1 MSCRPSQTKTIS
13 SQLRGSGRRF
23 PDQLVLLPLFFLLAF
38 QNLYAQKQPVDSL
51 SERSRKRANTA
62 ALYSAILPG
71 AGQIYNRKYWKF
83 PIVVGGFAALYYVSA
98 FNNENYQDF
107 RQAYINRVDGD
118 SLSTDPYPTYTVDDI
133 RVRKDYYRRN
143 RDFCYILMGGLYI
156 LNIVDAY
163 VDAQLKDFDV
173 SDNLSMRLSPDV
185 QFLPTT
191 QWYGGMSVTLTLR

>member
-1 MSCRPSQTKTIS
+1 MICRPSQSKSTTS
-13 SQLRGSGRRF
+13 TSRGSGRRF
-23 PDQLVLLPLFFLLAF
+23 PKRLALVLLFVSLAF
-38 QNLYAQKQPVDSL
+38 NGLYAQKQPVDSL
-51 SERSRKRANTA
+51 SERSRKGANTA
-62 ALYSAILPG
+62 ALCSAILPG
-71 AGQIYNRKYWKF
+71 AGQIYNHKYWKF

-98 FNNENYQDF
+98 FNNQNYQDF
-107 RQAYINRVDGD
+107 RQAYINRIDGD

-173 SDNLSMRLSPDV
+173 SDDLSIRVSPDV
-185 QFLPTT
+185 QLLPTT
-191 QWYGGMSVTLTLR
+191 QWYGGMSLTLTLR